1 MNRRTI
7 LLAALTG
14 LLLSTMYH
22 APARADQKLGYIDS
36 QVLREKLPEFKDV
49 QRKLERL
56 EQQYTQEATDRQSKL
71 LRMQEDFRKQE
82 LLMSEA
88 RKLEMQEQFDDS
100 VRQLQEFTQQKLGPN
115 GELFRKNLELSSPIF
130 DKINS
135 ALEVLAKDE
144 GYDFIFDV
152 AAGGA
157 IVYADP
163 ERYNLTDELLK
174 KLEELKEEQEKGKK
188 K

>member
-7 LLAALTG
+7 LSAALVG

-22 APARADQKLGYIDS
+22 APVSADQKLGYIDS

-163 ERYNLTDELLK
+163 ERYNLTGELLK

>member
-1 MNRRTI
+1 MIRRTT
-7 LLAALTG
+7 LSVAMTG
-14 LLLSTMYH
+14 LMLCALSSS
-22 APARADQKLGYIDS
+22 ADAAQKLGYIDS

-88 RKLEMQEQFDDS
+88 RKVEMQEQFDDS

-130 DKINS
+130 DKING
-135 ALEVLAKDE
+135 ALEVLAKEE
-144 GYDFIFDV
+144 GYDFIFD
-152 AAGGA
+152 GGA

-163 ERYNLTDELLK
+163 ARFNLTEKLLE
-174 KLEELKEEQEKGKK
+174 KLEELKEEQEKAKQ
-188 K
+188 

>member
-1 MNRRTI
+1 MKRYLV
-7 LLAALTG
+7 LLCSAG
-14 LLLSTMYH
+14 LLTL
-22 APARADQKLGYIDS
+22 PAWAAAELKMGYIDS
-36 QVLREKLPEFKDV
+36 ELLRKNLPEFKQA
-49 QRKLERL
+49 QREMDGLREHYER
-56 EQQYTQEATDRQSKL
+56 EMGDRQSKL
-71 LRMQEDFRKQE
+71 IKMQEDFRKQE

-88 RKLEMQEQFDDS
+88 RKAEMQEQFDDS

-115 GELFRKNLELSSPIF
+115 GELFRKNMELSSPIF

-144 GYDFIFDV
+144 YYDFIFDV

-163 ERYNLTDELLK
+163 ERFNLTDKLIE
-174 KLEELKEEQEKGKK
+174 KLEELQEEQEKAKQ
-188 K
+188 

>member
-1 MNRRTI
+1 MNKRTI
-7 LLAALTG
+7 LSAALVG

-22 APARADQKLGYIDS
+22 APVRGDQKLGYIDS
-36 QVLREKLPEFKDV
+36 EVLREKLPEFKDV

-188 K
+188 R

>member
-1 MNRRTI
+1 MMRRTTVTV
-7 LLAALTG
+7 AMTG
-14 LLLSTMYH
+14 LMLCALSSTVN
-22 APARADQKLGYIDS
+22 AEQKLGYIDS

-71 LRMQEDFRKQE
+71 LKMQEDFRKQE

-88 RKLEMQEQFDDS
+88 RKAEMQEQFDDS

-115 GELFRKNLELSSPIF
+115 GELFRKNMELSSPIF

-135 ALEVLAKDE
+135 ALEVLARE
-144 GYDFIFDV
+144 EYYDFIFDV

-163 ERYNLTDELLK
+163 DKFNLTDKLIE
-174 KLEELKEEQEKGKK
+174 KLEELKEEQEKAKQ
-188 K
+188 